1 MGDEI
6 IKTKG
11 LTKKYFMGEQVI
23 TALNDV
29 NIEVMEGDLVSITG
43 TSGSG
48 KSTLMH
54 ILGGLDSPTS
64 GEVFIGRENI
74 GGMNDK
80 QLSKLRREKIGFVFQ
95 KFCLIQELKVIENI
109 IFPIL
114 LSNRKPNM
122 EYIDKLCD
130 VLGLSDRKKHLP
142 SELSGGQQQRV
153 AIARALAN
161 DPQILLCDEPTG
173 NLDKKTS
180 EEVIGLLNGV
190 NEKFG
195 KTLLIVT
202 HDADIAQQTRH
213 QMHIEDGQ
221 IVSYE

>member
-1 MGDEI
+1 MGDKI

-11 LTKKYFMGEQVI
+11 LTKEYNMGEQVI
-23 TALNDV
+23 IALNDV
-29 NIEVMEGDLVSITG
+29 SIEVEEGDLVSITG

-54 ILGGLDSPTS
+54 ILGGLDQPTS
-64 GEVFIGRENI
+64 GEVYIGGENI
-74 GGMNDK
+74 GSMKDK
-80 QLSKLRREKIGFVFQ
+80 QLSKLRRERIGFVFQ

-109 IFPIL
+109 TFPIL
-114 LSNRKPNM
+114 LSNRKPDM
-122 EYIDKLCD
+122 GYIDELCD
-130 VLGLSDRKKHLP
+130 ALGLSDRKKHLP

-180 EEVIGLLNGV
+180 EEVIDLLNGI

-202 HDADIAQQTRH
+202 HDADIARRTKR
-213 QMHIEDGQ
+213 QMHIEDGR
-221 IVSYE
+221 IVSYG